1 MELPDYKMVQGGN
14 TRVNMS
20 AGAASQV
27 GKAFASMG
35 KDLEDAGMEVSGLFE
50 EAERQHNI
58 GKMADLQLEL
68 DQTRSEYEQ
77 KMMSDPNGAVK
88 WRQGWD
94 DVMAKKQKEI
104 DAREMSGTLRDQ
116 TNLYVKNFSGKQGIS
131 VSHTAHKA
139 LLENAR
145 DSVRAVAVDARI
157 RDDYD
162 TSDAHWDKAYSEG
175 LINKAEHT
183 EQKLLNARG
192 REKYEEQLVYKD
204 SMNMI
209 DADPKGELPK
219 IENGEG
225 HYAYYEGD
233 RETRE
238 KLASEARSRQAMQAR
253 EQADNLAVAMYSSTK
268 FTSKDLEDFIE
279 DGKLSQYSDANLAK
293 LRAGVKSDTPVTQD
307 EVMGAYKRITELEK
321 QRPNM
326 NQYEYAEAYN
336 NLEAQIYREAKAKP
350 WVSQYLRS
358 INPASKDTGSA
369 AAKSKTA
376 AKKEATKVLVASQ
389 EMGEFLPSY
398 TAPIEMG
405 KFLPDFEVEPPLDT
419 GEFKE
424 KTLKVQEESRQKMA
438 DAEAEIFEFIE
449 NYEGELTNEIIRNK
463 AGEVLGAQRVN
474 RAYERINR
482 ATQPKGAQNKNR
494 YGASTRTSGR
504 TMRGNWQKKVNVDRS
519 LGAANTRYNNPSAAY
534 PRKEDEKY
542 GIEGYGTIG
551 GGHRIGK
558 FPSPIHGAAANFDLF
573 ADNYTNMTFKKAMK
587 KWRGED
593 SPVPNGYKDNQIIDK
608 NFLNDSSRAIDFF
621 KKMALHESPDF
632 AGMTDADWM
641 SAWEMWK
648 ANQ

>member
-77 KMMSDPNGAVK
+77 KMMSDPNGAVN

-116 TNLYVKNFSGKQGIS
+116 TNLYVKGFSGKQGIS

-162 TSDAHWDKAYSEG
+162 TSDAHWDKGLSEG
-175 LINKAEHT
+175 LITTAEHT

-192 REKYEEQLVYKD
+192 REKYGEQLVYKD

-219 IENGEG
+219 IENTEG
-225 HYAYYEGD
+225 HYAYYKDD

-268 FTSKDLEDFIE
+268 FTSKDLEDFVK

-336 NLEAQIYREAKAKP
+336 NLEAQIYREAKSKP

-376 AKKEATKVLVASQ
+376 AKKEITKVLVAAKG
-389 EMGEFLPSY
+389 MGELLDEY
-398 TAPIEMG
+398 KAPIEMG
-405 KFLPDFEVEPPLDT
+405 MGLPDIPIEPERESDYFTDKSLQEQEV
-419 GEFKE
+419 
-424 KTLKVQEESRQKMA
+424 SRRRMA
-438 DAEAEIFEFIE
+438 DAEAELFAWVE
-449 NYEGELTNEIIRNK
+449 NQTGEISLTDVREKANEVMGEQRVTRAYDSIIKPTQTKAKQHLNRYNTPKSTNKLDTSRVRGYNELPRRASEANGSLLPQGELGLDGFVQQMTPEEKAELKALLNK
-463 AGEVLGAQRVN
+463 
-474 RAYERINR
+474 
-482 ATQPKGAQNKNR
+482 
-494 YGASTRTSGR
+494 
-504 TMRGNWQKKVNVDRS
+504 
-519 LGAANTRYNNPSAAY
+519 
-534 PRKEDEKY
+534 
-542 GIEGYGTIG
+542 
-551 GGHRIGK
+551 
-558 FPSPIHGAAANFDLF
+558 
-573 ADNYTNMTFKKAMK
+573 
-587 KWRGED
+587 
-593 SPVPNGYKDNQIIDK
+593 
-608 NFLNDSSRAIDFF
+608 
-621 KKMALHESPDF
+621 
-632 AGMTDADWM
+632 
-641 SAWEMWK
+641 
-648 ANQ
+648 